1 MIYYRLVIAEAEE
14 EILSITPFIP
24 VKITDREWAD
34 RLLAGEVFMQSL
46 HNFGSW
52 SALEQNRSESVKNSF
67 RGDLHEGAVATYKN
81 PRDHAFLRDGD
92 PEFLDIIHDIT
103 DIEAEDLRYYKIY
116 SLYEMQFDQEHNFFF
131 YPDQRIQSFGD
142 TAIIITDMD
151 TFLRRLLR
159 QILNDHGELIQFLMD
174 EVHYYDYRET
184 RKLQPLFWKQ
194 QRYTYQN
201 ELRLA
206 IGLLEPNLYSMD
218 FSNSLIKSTEALM
231 INIGDI
237 SDIAHALSIQDFLK
251 LRFPKNIE
259 LRFPMS
265 YPEKP
270 SMFEIIV
277 HDTRKMLEKVKISP
291 VKPTGTILG

>member
-1 MIYYRLVIAEAEE
+1 VIAEAEE

-34 RLLAGEVFMQSL
+34 RLLVGEVFMQSL
-46 HNFGSW
+46 YNFGSW
-52 SALEQNRSESVKNSF
+52 SALEQNQCESVKNSY
-67 RGDLHEGAVATYKN
+67 RGDLHEGATATYKN
-81 PRDHAFLRDGD
+81 PKDHAFLKDGD
-92 PEFLDIIHDIT
+92 PDFLDIIHDIT

-142 TAIIITDMD
+142 TAIIIKDMD
-151 TFLRRLLR
+151 TFLQRLLR
-159 QILNDHGELIQFLMD
+159 QILNDHGELMQFLMD
-174 EVHYYDYRET
+174 EVHYYDYQET
-184 RKLQPLFWKQ
+184 KKLQPLFCKQ
-194 QRYTYQN
+194 QRYAYQN

-218 FSNSLIKSTEALM
+218 FSNSLIRSTEALT

-237 SDIAHALSIQDFLK
+237 SDIANALSIQDFLN
-251 LRFPKNIE
+251 LRFPKDIE

-265 YPEKP
+265 SSEKL
-270 SMFEIIV
+270 SIFDMIV
-277 HDTRKMLEKVKISP
+277 QDTRKILMKLTSISVRP
-291 VKPTGTILG
+291 SVTIK